1 MRDIILFLGLFATII
16 LLMGAAYLVLRNY
29 LNSESRTVSKR
40 LKALSEGT
48 DAVRQLDIVKKERV
62 SDIDWLDALLSKF
75 RHIYSLK
82 TQLDRA
88 NIKKSPSTFILLSI
102 FLALLGLIGGSLVTI
117 NRALWVVPMLFLGLS
132 PFLYIYSKKQ
142 ARMSKFQEQLPEALD
157 LVARALK
164 AGHAFSSGMR
174 MVAEEFRDP
183 VGTEFRRTLEE
194 INFGVGIEEAM
205 KNFANRID
213 SPDLRFFVV
222 SVLVQRETGGNLA
235 EILENLAQLIRER
248 FRLYGKIRSLA
259 AEGKLSA
266 IILCMLPPFMAGYFL
281 IVRPSYLALL
291 FQDQLGIS
299 MVIFALVMMTLGVI
313 VMKKMIDIRV

>member
-1 MRDIILFLGLFATII
+1 MRDIILFLGLFATMT
-16 LLMGAAYLVLRNY
+16 LVMGAAYLVLRNY
-29 LNSESRTVSKR
+29 LDSESRKVSKR
-40 LKALSEGT
+40 LKALSART
-48 DAVRQLDIVKKERV
+48 DVARQLDIVKKERV
-62 SDIDWLDALLSKF
+62 SEIDWLDDILTKF

-82 TQLDRA
+82 TQLDQA
-88 NIKKSPSTFILLSI
+88 NIKKSPSFFIMLAI
-102 FLALLGLIGGSLVTI
+102 FLALVGFIGG
-117 NRALWVVPMLFLGLS
+117 ALLTVNTALRVMPMLFLGLS

-142 ARMSKFQEQLPEALD
+142 ARMSKFQALLPEALD
-157 LVARALK
+157 LIARALK

-183 VGTEFRRTLEE
+183 IGTEFRRTLDE

-205 KNFANRID
+205 KNFANRIEC
-213 SPDLRFFVV
+213 PDLRFFVV

-281 IVRPSYLALL
+281 VVRPSYLGLL